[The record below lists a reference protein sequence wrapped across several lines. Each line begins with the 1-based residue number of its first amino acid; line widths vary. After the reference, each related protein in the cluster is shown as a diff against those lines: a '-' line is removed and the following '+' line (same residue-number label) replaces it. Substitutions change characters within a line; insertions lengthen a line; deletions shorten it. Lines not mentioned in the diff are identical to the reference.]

1 MQDGSVDAAEEEP
14 RRASGT
20 WDGQPSPT
28 PDGVR
33 APGGLPPPPPA
44 PHTGS
49 AVAPATARR
58 GDLRPALPGGH
69 VALPGRAFEVALQHA
84 APTTRPRSKAHSNP
98 SSRTSEFIKEK
109 KRLPEGSPCPCRNS
123 GRGVGGRS
131 ASPQGP
137 LPSGGRCLG
146 CSVPSAAPGLVSSGV
161 TFLFKPG
168 GSIPG
173 RTDVPSRGH
182 GRLGFDAGR
191 DRQWRQ
197 TDPERPPP
205 AL

>member
-1 MQDGSVDAAEEEP
+1 MDAAEEEP

-69 VALPGRAFEVALQHA
+69 GALPGRAFEVAP
-84 APTTRPRSKAHSNP
+84 PTCGTDDPASQQ
-98 SSRTSEFIKEK
+98 SSLE
-109 KRLPEGSPCPCRNS
+109 
-123 GRGVGGRS
+123 
-131 ASPQGP
+131 PQ
-137 LPSGGRCLG
+137 LSYL
-146 CSVPSAAPGLVSSGV
+146 
-161 TFLFKPG
+161 
-168 GSIPG
+168 
-173 RTDVPSRGH
+173 
-182 GRLGFDAGR
+182 
-191 DRQWRQ
+191 
-197 TDPERPPP
+197 
-205 AL
+205 